1 VESLECLESP
11 SESQRVFLWKSDP
24 SSVRV
29 KVGVGVRVWVRIRAS
44 NREAGG
50 CPRQQRI
57 QQRNVQR
64 LLKLRVA
71 GGCGHSVEVQEVV
84 HRLLHHD
91 SLRMSGA
98 LQHEGRQRQ
107 ECACDQAKRGT
118 SLSSLS
124 SENAHTHTHTHT
136 HTTETAHTDRPTHIG
151 LPYPPGLGFIRGL
164 RGSSLKGGTM

>member
-1 VESLECLESP
+1 MESLECLESP

-124 SENAHTHTHTHT
+124 SENAHTHTHTQPRRHT
-136 HTTETAHTDRPTHIG
+136 PTDPRTSDC
-151 LPYPPGLGFIRGL
+151 LDPPGLGFIRGL